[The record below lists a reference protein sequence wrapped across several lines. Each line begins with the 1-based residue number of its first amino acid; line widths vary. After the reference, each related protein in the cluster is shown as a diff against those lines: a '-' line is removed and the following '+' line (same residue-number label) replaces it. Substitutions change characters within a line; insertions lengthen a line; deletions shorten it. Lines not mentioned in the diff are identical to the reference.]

1 RAPWNDAVM
10 LKRLLDMGV
19 QTLMVPNVKNKTEAE
34 AAVAAGLSPFGRAR
48 TLPARPQPTREA
60 LRRRGASARAGGAR
74 CSKKA
79 PGKSARGGHRH
90 GGNYTPRLPRRRP
103 RRAAPSGPGLWLGG
117 RAALASSR
125 RKAKSHGRVAPA
137 ITRRAAMQALL
148 NLQSLGGVL
157 EFQAVKDDVRD
168 APAHAAPLA
177 PSPRPRPARP
187 VSLGVRR
194 GTHAHLLLRRA
205 CAPAPHT
212 ELPLWGA
219 GAHAS
224 AGRWRTIEEG

>member
-1 RAPWNDAVM
+1 MRTQHNAQQHRQRNCLPRHTPGQR
-10 LKRLLDMGV
+10 KRGSVVELC
-19 QTLMVPNVKNKTEAE
+19 
-34 AAVAAGLSPFGRAR
+34 
-48 TLPARPQPTREA
+48 
-60 LRRRGASARAGGAR
+60 SAWAGGAR
-74 CSKKA
+74 CSKTA

-125 RKAKSHGRVAPA
+125 RPAKSQKGGLAPA

-168 APAHAAPLA
+168 APAHAVPLA

-194 GTHAHLLLRRA
+194 GTHAHLLLRRV
-205 CAPAPHT
+205 CPPAPQT

-224 AGRWRTIEEG
+224 AARWRTIEGG

>member
-1 RAPWNDAVM
+1 MLQKSAGQEREGWAQAWGQLHTAAAAAP
-10 LKRLLDMGV
+10 
-19 QTLMVPNVKNKTEAE
+19 T
-34 AAVAAGLSPFGRAR
+34 AARG
-48 TLPARPQPTREA
+48 A
-60 LRRRGASARAGGAR
+60 LRPRVVAWRPSSAGI
-74 CSKKA
+74 
-79 PGKSARGGHRH
+79 
-90 GGNYTPRLPRRRP
+90 L
-103 RRAAPSGPGLWLGG
+103 
-117 RAALASSR
+117 R
-125 RKAKSHGRVAPA
+125 RKAKSHGGGLAPA

-194 GTHAHLLLRRA
+194 GTHAHLLLRRV
-205 CAPAPHT
+205 CPPAPQT

-224 AGRWRTIEEG
+224 AARWRTIEGG